1 MALWLA
7 AAALAANCRC
17 NTEMTSPPPVG
28 ALEAPLIRVLLTSSP
43 VAEARIGTTG
53 GYRLRGGGQV
63 LAESSAPL
71 RDAVVRREGS
81 SWRVGPHVV
90 QANQLQFLPAE
101 GKLVTLEK
109 VAYRGSLRL
118 VPTEGGHFA
127 VINHL
132 DLESY
137 LAGVLSKELYPTWEP
152 ETYRALAV
160 AARTF
165 AMYHMITDG
174 ARSEYDLGDNQASQ
188 VYGGFSAETPRSRD
202 AVRQTRGVVLA
213 SGPEGDERIFQ
224 AQYSACCGGRVNG
237 AYVIRNAHR
246 IEPLAGEQVC
256 ADCAA
261 CPRYRWEAVRV
272 GKSEIYRALVGR
284 YGAAA
289 AALGGVRAI
298 DIQTTTPTGRAVW
311 VDVSGPNGKK
321 IRLRAEDIRLSLIFN
336 GSAAARKLYS
346 MNCRMID
353 LGDAMEFRD
362 GRGFGHG
369 VGICQWGAQ
378 GKAARGWTAEQILAF
393 YYPGA
398 KLFRAY

>member
-90 QANQLQFLPAE
+90 QAGQLQLAPAD
-101 GKLVTLEK
+101 GKLVTLDK
-109 VAYRGSLRL
+109 VAYRGCLRL
-118 VPTEGGHFA
+118 LPTEGGRFA

-132 DLESY
+132 DVESY
-137 LAGVLSKELYPTWEP
+137 LTGVLSKELYPTWEP

-188 VYGGFSAETPRSRD
+188 VYGGFSAETARSRD
-202 AVRQTRGVVLA
+202 AVRQTRGVVLTF
-213 SGPEGDERIFQ
+213 GPAGDERIFQ

-237 AYVIRNAHR
+237 AHVIRNAHR
-246 IEPLAGEQVC
+246 VEPLEGEQVC
-256 ADCAA
+256 TDCAA

-272 GKSEIYRALVGR
+272 GKSEVYRALVGR